1 MALQTSVSE
10 LKNEIYLDKTYRY
23 HAKLPIIFMASSALN
38 FATLKPNNLPDSD
51 VAVDIYIIRNQDV
64 ILSQFFHN
72 DTALN
77 WQFDKFVSDF
87 KTRFGQDIIV
97 SKQNYNQIL
106 ILKNSEFSF
115 VDFDSPNMFLC
126 KNSTRLSQIALL
138 FSQII
143 KQENSFLLQLQSFQT
158 MLQHAE
164 ILKSPLTK
172 QSNVKHH
179 LAKRNVHRPFL
190 FKNSSFLA
198 NFS

>member
-87 KTRFGQDIIV
+87 KTRFGQDILV

-106 ILKNSEFSF
+106 VLKNSEFSF

-126 KNSTRLSQIALL
+126 KNSTHLSQIAVL

-143 KQENSFLLQLQSFQT
+143 EQET
-158 MLQHAE
+158 
-164 ILKSPLTK
+164 
-172 QSNVKHH
+172 
-179 LAKRNVHRPFL
+179 
-190 FKNSSFLA
+190 
-198 NFS
+198 

>member
-1 MALQTSVSE
+1 MFFLLNSILKVMCICYEREVLFPHRKGTGSQLFEWNPNNDIIALQTSVKE
-10 LKNEIYLDKTYRY
+10 LENEVYLDKTYRY

-87 KTRFGQDIIV
+87 QTRFCQDIIV

-106 ILKNSEFSF
+106 VLKKFW
-115 VDFDSPNMFLC
+115 V
-126 KNSTRLSQIALL
+126 
-138 FSQII
+138 
-143 KQENSFLLQLQSFQT
+143 
-158 MLQHAE
+158 
-164 ILKSPLTK
+164 
-172 QSNVKHH
+172 
-179 LAKRNVHRPFL
+179 
-190 FKNSSFLA
+190 
-198 NFS
+198 